1 MPKAYIELHL
11 HLDGAITP
19 EIARMLADSQGIL
32 LPEDEKE
39 LERQLS
45 VSEDC
50 RSLNDFLQCF
60 SLPLS
65 LMQTAQAIEKAV
77 YLVQENIRK
86 DGVIYGEI
94 RFAPQLHCQKGLT
107 QEEAVQAALAG
118 LSRSTLACNLILCC
132 MRGEDT
138 AEPNAET
145 LRLAVKY
152 LTEDGG
158 VVAIDLAGAEG
169 LYPTRDYE
177 TLFRTAKEK
186 GVPFTIHAGEA
197 DGPESVQSAVEF
209 GAARIGHGVRVR
221 QDEKLMN
228 QLAQKHI
235 CLEMCPTS
243 NYQTRAVE
251 DMSQYPIREFL
262 KRGLCVTVNTD
273 DMAISRTNIQKEFAY
288 LRESLG
294 LTEVEEEQLMENAIQ
309 SAFTTQERKD
319 ELRKRCFV

>member
-1 MPKAYIELHL
+1 M
-11 HLDGAITP
+11 
-19 EIARMLADSQGIL
+19 
-32 LPEDEKE
+32 
-39 LERQLS
+39 
-45 VSEDC
+45 
-50 RSLNDFLQCF
+50 
-60 SLPLS
+60 
-65 LMQTAQAIEKAV
+65 
-77 YLVQENIRK
+77 
-86 DGVIYGEI
+86 
-94 RFAPQLHCQKGLT
+94 APG
-107 QEEAVQAALAG
+107 
-118 LSRSTLACNLILCC
+118 
-132 MRGEDT
+132 
-138 AEPNAET
+138 
-145 LRLAVKY
+145 
-152 LTEDGG
+152 
-158 VVAIDLAGAEG
+158 DLAGAEG

-186 GVPFTIHAGEA
+186 EVPFTIHAGEA
-197 DGPESVQSAVEF
+197 DGPESVQSALEF
-209 GAARIGHGVRVR
+209 GAVRIGHGVRIR

-273 DMAISRTNIQKEFAY
+273 DLAISRTNIQKEFAY

-319 ELRKRCFV
+319 ELRKRCFG